1 MIAKV
6 GSGTLRAAGEVAQPQ
21 SLDQLA
27 VKDTVA
33 APDLTALIAPIAAA
47 QGLALVRVQLTGA
60 AAKTL
65 QVMAEDPA
73 TGQLTLEQCET
84 LSRALSA
91 MLDEVDPI
99 EHEYAL
105 EVSSPGIDRPLTRLG
120 DYARWTGHEARLK
133 LKEPVDGRVRLHGTL
148 AGVTGEK
155 VKVDLPSGGDATVAF
170 AEIDSAKL
178 VLTNKLIAA
187 TRPLAFADAETIEL
201 PSDGEEDED

>member
-1 MIAKV
+1 
-6 GSGTLRAAGEVAQPQ
+6 
-21 SLDQLA
+21 LA
-27 VKDTVA
+27 TTVHLA
-33 APDLTALIAPIAAA
+33 DLIAPIATA
-47 QGLALVRVQLTGA
+47 QGLSLVRVQMNGSKA
-60 AAKTL
+60 GQTL

-120 DYARWTGHEARLK
+120 DYAKWVGHDVRAK
-133 LKEPVDGRVRLHGTL
+133 LTESVDGRVRLHGTI
-148 AGVTGEK
+148 AGVTGEN
-155 VKVDLPSGGDATVAF
+155 VEFTVPTVGPLTVPFTA
-170 AEIDSAKL
+170 IDSAKL

-187 TRPLAFADAETIEL
+187 SRPLDFADAEQVIDDGTDADADADADDGG
-201 PSDGEEDED
+201 SDHADNDNATQEH

>member
-1 MIAKV
+1 MLRRSVGNAPAPPLKSYKV
-6 GSGTLRAAGEVAQPQ
+6 RLTNTL
-21 SLDQLA
+21 SLTD
-27 VKDTVA
+27 
-33 APDLTALIAPIAAA
+33 LIAPIASA
-47 QGLALVRVQLTGA
+47 QGLALVRVQMNGA
-60 AAKTL
+60 KSGQTL

-73 TGQLTLEQCET
+73 TGQLTLEQCEK

-120 DYARWTGHEARLK
+120 DYAKWAGHDARVRLT
-133 LKEPVDGRVRLHGTL
+133 ESVDGRVRLHGTI
-148 AGVTGEK
+148 AGVTGEN
-155 VKVDLPSGGDATVAF
+155 VDFTVPTVGPVRVPF
-170 AEIDSAKL
+170 AKIESAKL

-187 TRPLAFADAETIEL
+187 SRPLDFGDAETIEL

>member
-1 MIAKV
+1 MATTV
-6 GSGTLRAAGEVAQPQ
+6 R
-21 SLDQLA
+21 LA
-27 VKDTVA
+27 D
-33 APDLTALIAPIAAA
+33 LIAPIATV
-47 QGLALVRVQLTGA
+47 QGLALVRVQMNGA
-60 AAKTL
+60 KSGQTL

-99 EHEYAL
+99 EHEYSL

-120 DYARWTGHEARLK
+120 DYAKWAGHDVRVKFHEAI
-133 LKEPVDGRVRLHGTL
+133 DGRVRLHGTIT
-148 AGVTGEK
+148 GVSADS
-155 VKVDLPSGGDATVAF
+155 VDFAVPTVGPVQVPF
-170 AEIDSAKL
+170 AAIDSAKL

-187 TRPLAFADAETIEL
+187 SRPLDFGEAETFEEA

>member
-1 MIAKV
+1 MAT
-6 GSGTLRAAGEVAQPQ
+6 TL
-21 SLDQLA
+21 SLAD
-27 VKDTVA
+27 
-33 APDLTALIAPIAAA
+33 LIAPIATS
-47 QGLALVRVQLTGA
+47 QGLALVRVQMNGSKA
-60 AAKTL
+60 GQTL

-99 EHEYAL
+99 ESEYAL

-120 DYARWTGHEARLK
+120 DFAKWIGHDVRVK
-133 LKEPVDGRVRLHGTL
+133 LSETIDGRVRLHGMI

-155 VKVDLPSGGDATVAF
+155 VDFTVPTVGPVQVPF
-170 AEIDSAKL
+170 ASIDSAKL

-187 TRPLAFADAETIEL
+187 SRPLDFANADTIEEL
-201 PSDGEEDED
+201 PSEFSEDED

>member
-1 MIAKV
+1 MAT
-6 GSGTLRAAGEVAQPQ
+6 TLH
-21 SLDQLA
+21 LA
-27 VKDTVA
+27 D
-33 APDLTALIAPIAAA
+33 LIAPIATA
-47 QGLALVRVQLTGA
+47 QGLALVRVQMNGA
-60 AAKTL
+60 KSGQTL
-65 QVMAEDPA
+65 QIMAEDPA

-120 DYARWTGHEARLK
+120 DYAKWVGHDARVK
-133 LKEPVDGRVRLHGTL
+133 LSESIDGRVRLHGTI
-148 AGVTGEK
+148 AGVSGEN
-155 VKVDLPSGGDATVAF
+155 VDFTVPTAGAVRVPF
-170 AEIDSAKL
+170 DRIDSAKL

-187 TRPLAFADAETIEL
+187 SRPLDFGDAETIEEL

>member
-1 MIAKV
+1 MA
-6 GSGTLRAAGEVAQPQ
+6 T
-21 SLDQLA
+21 
-27 VKDTVA
+27 T
-33 APDLTALIAPIAAA
+33 DLTPLIAPIAAA
-47 QGLALVRVQLTGA
+47 QGLALVRVQMTGT

-84 LSRALSA
+84 LSRALSDV
-91 MLDEVDPI
+91 LDEADPI

-120 DYARWTGHEARLK
+120 DFARWAGHEARLK
-133 LKEPVDGRVRLHGTL
+133 LTEPVDGRARLHGTL
-148 AGVTGEK
+148 AGVTGEN
-155 VKVDLPSGGDATVAF
+155 VTVALPSGGEASVPF
-170 AEIDSAKL
+170 ARIDSAKL

>member
-1 MIAKV
+1 MLRRSVGNAPAPPLKSYKV
-6 GSGTLRAAGEVAQPQ
+6 RLATTV
-21 SLDQLA
+21 SLSD
-27 VKDTVA
+27 
-33 APDLTALIAPIAAA
+33 LIAPIASA
-47 QGLALVRVQLTGA
+47 QGLALVRVQMNGA
-60 AAKTL
+60 KSGQTL

-73 TGQLTLEQCET
+73 TGQLTLEQCEK

-120 DYARWTGHEARLK
+120 DYAKWTGHDARVKLTEA
-133 LKEPVDGRVRLHGTL
+133 VDGRVRLHGTI
-148 AGVTGEK
+148 AGVTGEN
-155 VKVDLPSGGDATVAF
+155 VDFAVPTVGPVQVPF
-170 AEIDSAKL
+170 AKIDSAKL

-187 TRPLAFADAETIEL
+187 SRPLDFGDAETIEL